1 MLCLGCVIGV
11 IPCPARLRKAFCG
24 TFSVN
29 FSHRKFNPQYELS
42 LQISSEVSLH
52 YVRPDLGDRANAA
65 YKNNL
70 VYKNAYS
77 AGNGGAGVDEKR
89 VIDLSPARLDTIV
102 SVDAGLGEEIGAPLL
117 DSVRFFDRVRTE
129 VAPKLL
135 EAVSQVVGDPTLVK
149 DNLTNYR
156 FVT

>member
-1 MLCLGCVIGV
+1 MLV
-11 IPCPARLRKAFCG
+11 
-24 TFSVN
+24 VN
-29 FSHRKFNPQYELS
+29 QNRPFTNA
-42 LQISSEVSLH
+42 
-52 YVRPDLGDRANAA
+52 RPDLGDRANAA

-102 SVDAGLGEEIGAPLL
+102 NVDAALGEEIGAPLL

-149 DNLTNYR
+149 DNMTNYR
-156 FVT
+156 FATYHLLTLKTMSIFIFSTFIHIKIYVILKRQSSS

>member
-1 MLCLGCVIGV
+1 MTEFTQPFTSLDIGHSFRIEFTLKMNHLPT
-11 IPCPARLRKAFCG
+11 IPHPTSHDCNAFI
-24 TFSVN
+24 
-29 FSHRKFNPQYELS
+29 P
-42 LQISSEVSLH
+42 
-52 YVRPDLGDRANAA
+52 RPELGDRANAA

-102 SVDAGLGEEIGAPLL
+102 RVDAGLGEEIGAPLL

-135 EAVSQVVGDPTLVK
+135 EAVSQVAGDPTLVM
-149 DNLTNYR
+149 DNMTNYR
-156 FVT
+156 WEFYSLQK

>member
-1 MLCLGCVIGV
+1 M
-11 IPCPARLRKAFCG
+11 
-24 TFSVN
+24 
-29 FSHRKFNPQYELS
+29 
-42 LQISSEVSLH
+42 SLH

-65 YKNNL
+65 YTNNL

-156 FVT
+156 FVTHLGT